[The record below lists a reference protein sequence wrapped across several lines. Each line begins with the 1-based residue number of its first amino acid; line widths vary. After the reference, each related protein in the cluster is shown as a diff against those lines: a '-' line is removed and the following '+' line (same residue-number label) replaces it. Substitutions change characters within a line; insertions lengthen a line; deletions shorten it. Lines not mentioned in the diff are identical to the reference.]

1 MSLFELVAKLTL
13 DSSEYESAL
22 GAARSSAEKSGN
34 SMQKSMD
41 RANRGITGA
50 ALGMGGAVLALGT
63 MSVNTGKEFDSS
75 MSQVAATM
83 GYTVEQLND
92 STSEEAQNFQKLRDY
107 AQEMG
112 KSTSFSATQAADAL
126 NYMALA
132 GYDAETSMDMLP
144 NVLNLAA
151 AGGIDLASASDMV
164 TDAQSA
170 LGLSL
175 DETAELVDKM
185 AKASSK
191 SNTSVAQLGDAILTV
206 GGTAKNLSGGTTEL
220 STALGILADNGIKG
234 AEGGTALR
242 NIIKSLSAPTDK
254 AAALMEELGLE
265 VYDAEGNMR
274 PLNDTFN
281 DLNAILGN
289 MTQKEQAEVL
299 NTIFN
304 PADLASANALL
315 ANSGERFD
323 ELSGYIDEAQGSAQA
338 MADTQLDNL
347 EGDITFLKSAF
358 EGLQIQISDKLTPYL
373 RTFVQLL
380 TGFITNIDQYLPII
394 IALATAFGTLAVA
407 LNMKKMI
414 DSVTTSVKGLFL
426 LLSANPIA
434 VVVAAI
440 AGLVAWFVYMYNTNE
455 QFRQKVQQVW
465 ATVKEVWDKIS
476 AKIIEA
482 FKKAW
487 AYLGPVLQTLKETF
501 DKVFRKVYEIVSA
514 AFEKIQAVID
524 FIMPIVEGIVKV
536 GFEKIR
542 KFIEDPIGT
551 AKKFVDDAF
560 QAIQKFIEDPIGTA
574 RDTVDSVV
582 KAIAGF
588 LEFTGLKDSVEEIWD
603 GIKSKITEPI
613 SDAKKT
619 VGEIVEKIKGF
630 FPLSVGKVFSN
641 IKLPHFSV
649 SGKPPFGIGGLGE
662 KPSISVSWYK
672 KAGEEPYMFTNATLF
687 GAGEAGDEILY
698 GRNALMNDIKG
709 AIEDTDKTSGD
720 TIVNIYNTIN
730 GADDSEEWMRAFVR
744 QMLLEAR
751 MA

>member
-83 GYTVEQLND
+83 GYTVDQLND

-112 KSTSFSATQAADAL
+112 KSTSFSATQVADAL

-185 AKASSK
+185 AMASSK

-242 NIIKSLSAPTDK
+242 NIILSLSAPTDQ
-254 AAALMEELGLE
+254 AAALMKELGLE
-265 VYDAEGNMR
+265 VYDADGNMR

-281 DLNAILGN
+281 DLNSILGG
-289 MTQKEQAEVL
+289 MTQAEQTEVL
-299 NTIFN
+299 NTLFN
-304 PADLASANALL
+304 KVDLKSANALL

-347 EGDITFLKSAF
+347 DGDITHLKSAF

-440 AGLVAWFVYMYNTNE
+440 AGLVAWFVYMYKTNE
-455 QFRQKVQQVW
+455 EFRQKVQQVW

-514 AFEKIQAVID
+514 AFEKIQAIIG
-524 FIMPIVEGIVKV
+524 FIMPIVQGIVEV

-542 KFIEDPIGT
+542 
-551 AKKFVDDAF
+551 
-560 QAIQKFIEDPIGTA
+560 KFIEDPIGTA

-588 LEFTGLKDSVEEIWD
+588 LEFTGLKDSVSEIWND
-603 GIKSKITEPI
+603 IKSKITQPI

-630 FPLSVGKVFSN
+630 FPLSVGKIFSN